1 MLLYVTLGEEGVFL
15 SWAFYR
21 ALLMAV
27 SIQLAA
33 NCANT
38 YFDFKLTPLYT
49 PPSLLL
55 LLTIYIH
62 RNGFDT
68 VDHRQSKYRLD
79 RALANGLISEEVM
92 LASLILYYAISFLC
106 ILSCILS
113 SSSSSSSFSL
123 QLLSIYVAGFA
134 LSFFYT
140 GSIAGIGGLKYKAFG
155 DLSVFL
161 SFGPMLMQCVSLML
175 VHAIKTELF
184 VYSIPLGLL
193 TAGIMHANNSRD
205 IATDTGRGDVFIL
218 RLFVL
223 VLTFFMELKWLYF

>member
-1 MLLYVTLGEEGVFL
+1 M
-15 SWAFYR
+15 
-21 ALLMAV
+21 
-27 SIQLAA
+27 
-33 NCANT
+33 
-38 YFDFKLTPLYT
+38 
-49 PPSLLL
+49 
-55 LLTIYIH
+55 LTIFIH

-68 VDHRQSKYRLD
+68 VDYRQSKYRLD

-92 LASLILYYAISFLC
+92 LASFILYYAISFLC
-106 ILSCILS
+106 ILSCIHS
-113 SSSSSSSFSL
+113 SSSSFSSSFSL

-193 TAGIMHANNSRD
+193 TTGIMHANNSRD
-205 IATDTGRGDVFIL
+205 IATDTGRGDVYIL
-218 RLFVL
+218 RL
-223 VLTFFMELKWLYF
+223 VLTFFMELKLLYL